1 MSTKEVKLS
10 QAEKMLTYLK
20 IDTEGRRILVRFAD
34 GKEGWIPVEEIEKI
48 SPEKQ
53 QLDLEEVNLP
63 NPYEIEIG
71 TREGETIE
79 VPWDFAR
86 HYCDRRYKEQEIE
99 KRDEGRTILGDRVA
113 RVRKGEGMTQKEL
126 SKSAGVGRV
135 TISRIEN
142 GEQSPQY
149 STLEKLAEALGVEV
163 SQFLSD

>member
-20 IDTEGRRILVRFAD
+20 IDTEARRIMVRFAD
-34 GKEGWIPVEEIEKI
+34 GKEGWIPTEEIEKV
-48 SPEKQ
+48 SSEKQ
-53 QLDLEEVNLP
+53 RLDLEEVNLP

-71 TREGETIE
+71 TIGGETIT

-86 HYCDRRYKEQEIE
+86 HYCDPRYKRQEMDNG
-99 KRDEGRTILGDRVA
+99 DEGRAILGNRVA
-113 RVRKGEGMTQKEL
+113 SIREAKGMTQEEL
-126 SKSAGVGRV
+126 SETSGVGRV

-149 STLEKLAEALGVEV
+149 NTLEKLAEALGVEV
-163 SQFLSD
+163 SQFISV